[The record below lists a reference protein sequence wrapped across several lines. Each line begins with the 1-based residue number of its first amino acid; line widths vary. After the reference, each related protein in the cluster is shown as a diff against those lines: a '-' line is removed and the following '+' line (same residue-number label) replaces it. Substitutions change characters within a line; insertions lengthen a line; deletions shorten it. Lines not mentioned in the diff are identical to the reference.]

1 MALARR
7 IVLCILGLIAVTGL
21 AVSQGPPMGEP
32 PAKEPDTTAEDQKI
46 VRDVGIG
53 TDGTALLDYFRKRTL
68 PMADPKKIEDLIRQL
83 GDDEFTI
90 REAAFSTLSTLGA
103 AATPGLK
110 KFEQDPDTERRKRV
124 LELQQHIEVK
134 AESGV
139 QSAAARLIAR
149 TRPAGAADVL
159 LAYLPFA
166 VDAYVINDLCRALGA
181 VAVVDGKVEPAVLKA
196 LEDSA
201 PIKRAAAGE
210 ALIRADAKD
219 QLSAARGLLKDA
231 DPLVR
236 LRVALALVPRRDK
249 EVVPVLIEL
258 LGELSRDQLSSAEDV
273 LVLLAGDKAPS
284 VSLGTDPAT
293 RKTARDAWQKWYTEH
308 KEAIDLARI
317 EQPDAMLGYTVIVQQ
332 TPNRIVG
339 GKFKG
344 VMYEVMEIKSDKTVR
359 WKFESPTQIV
369 DAQVVGENRVLVAE
383 YPTGKISERNFKGE
397 LLWDKVIGGNPISVQ
412 RLVNGN
418 TFVVKNNGMVEFDR
432 KGNEVFNHANQQFN
446 VVRGK
451 KLRNGEVVMVVN
463 AGNVG
468 IFTHMD
474 AKSKIIKTFNINAV
488 NSLFGSMDVL
498 PGGGILVPDLQRQR
512 VVEYDKDGKELK
524 GFNNVQWPLGALRLP
539 NGNTLVTCQNPG
551 RVIELDRKGDPIWTH
566 ACDGNVFNAR
576 RR

>member
-1 MALARR
+1 
-7 IVLCILGLIAVTGL
+7 
-21 AVSQGPPMGEP
+21 
-32 PAKEPDTTAEDQKI
+32 
-46 VRDVGIG
+46 
-53 TDGTALLDYFRKRTL
+53 
-68 PMADPKKIEDLIRQL
+68 MADPKKIEDLIRQL

-90 REAAFSTLSTLGA
+90 RESAFSTLATFGA

-134 AESGV
+134 AEPGV

-159 LAYLPFA
+159 LAYLPYA
-166 VDAYVINDLCRALGA
+166 VDAYVINDLCKTLGA
-181 VAVVDGKVEPAVLKA
+181 VAVVDGNVDPALVKA
-196 LEDSA
+196 LADSA

-210 ALIRADAKD
+210 ALIRASAKD
-219 QLSAARGLLKDA
+219 QLAAARGLLKDA
-231 DPLVR
+231 DSLVR

-249 EVVPVLIEL
+249 EVVPVLIDL
-258 LGELSRDQLSSAEDV
+258 LGELNRDQLSSVEDV
-273 LVLLAGDKAPS
+273 LVLLAGEKAPS
-284 VSLGTDPAT
+284 VSLGTDPGT

-308 KEAIDLARI
+308 KETIDLAKI

-339 GKFKG
+339 GKFRG
-344 VMYEVMEIKSDKTVR
+344 VLYEVMEIKQSDKSVR
-359 WKFESPTQIV
+359 WKFETNTQIV

-383 YPTGKISERNFKGE
+383 YPTGKISERDFKGVV
-397 LLWDKVIGGNPISVQ
+397 LWEKTIGGNPISVQ
-412 RLVNGN
+412 RLINGN
-418 TFVVKNNGMVEFDR
+418 TFVAKNNGMVEFDR
-432 KGNEVFNHANQQFN
+432 KGNEVYSFANRQFN

-463 AGNVG
+463 AGNTGV
-468 IFTHMD
+468 FTHMD
-474 AKSKIIKTFNINAV
+474 AKNKVIKTFNINAV
-488 NSLFGSMDVL
+488 NSLFGSMDIL
-498 PGGGILVPDLQRQR
+498 PGGGILVPDMQRQR

-524 GFNNVQWPLGALRLP
+524 SFNNVQWPLGSLRLP

-551 RVIELDRKGDPIWTH
+551 RVIELDRKGEPIWTH